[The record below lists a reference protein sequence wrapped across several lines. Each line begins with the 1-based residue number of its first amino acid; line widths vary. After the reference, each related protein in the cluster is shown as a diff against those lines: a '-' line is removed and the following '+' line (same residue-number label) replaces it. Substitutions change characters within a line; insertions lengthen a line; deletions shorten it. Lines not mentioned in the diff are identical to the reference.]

1 MKKEKFEFSYD
12 LNSLQ
17 EWSLENANEM
27 FIKSILGE
35 VLPRY
40 STIRANVRGTEQIG
54 VMTNDIFFQDG
65 DLCGF
70 NESGSTTITQVTI
83 ETCSKKLNQSLCPYT
98 LYDYYLT
105 QRLSSSNFQE
115 EVPFAELLTQDI
127 SNRAA
132 NKIEKQLWR
141 NTKLTGGTE
150 FNSAC
155 FNGVLALVTTGNG
168 ATQIT
173 YTAATSTNAL
183 EVFSKLYAN
192 LPTSVVHLND
202 ISIFCSYSDYRALV
216 QDMVNKSY
224 INLFDFNSKR
234 AAEGD
239 TWTLM
244 LPATNVRVIP
254 TEGLDG
260 QNAMIIGPS
269 SYYQVGFNATDN
281 GGIELKQVYDPYEDV
296 VKVMARMVYGLGIF
310 SIDSF
315 AIAR

>member
-1 MKKEKFEFSYD
+1 MKKRFEFSYD
-12 LNSLQ
+12 LSDLQ
-17 EWSLENANEM
+17 TWSLENANDM

-40 STIRANVRGTEQIG
+40 STIRANIRGTEQIG
-54 VMTNDIFFQDG
+54 VMTNEIHFQDG

-70 NESGSTTITQVTI
+70 NPSGSTTISQVTI
-83 ETCSKKLNQSLCPYT
+83 ETCSKRLNQSLCPYT

-132 NKIEKQLWR
+132 NQIEKQLWR
-141 NTKLTGGTE
+141 NTKATGATE
-150 FNSAC
+150 YNSAC
-155 FNGVLALVTTGNG
+155 FDGVKALVTSGNG
-168 ATQIT
+168 ATVIA

-183 EVFSKLYAN
+183 QVFSQLYVN

-202 ISIFCSYSDYRALV
+202 ITIFCSYADYRALV
-216 QDMVNKSY
+216 QDMVNKSF

-239 TWTLM
+239 VWTLM
-244 LPATNVRVIP
+244 LPATNVRVVP

-260 QNAMIIGPS
+260 QNTMIIGPS
-269 SYYQVGFNATDN
+269 SYFQVGFNATEN

>member
-1 MKKEKFEFSYD
+1 MKKKFEFSYD
-12 LNSLQ
+12 LSQLNT
-17 EWSLENANEM
+17 WSLENANEM
-27 FIKSILGE
+27 FIKTILGE
-35 VLPRY
+35 VLPKY
-40 STIRANVRGTEQIG
+40 GTIRPNIRGTEQVG
-54 VMTNDIFFQDG
+54 VMTNDVIFQNG

-70 NESGSTTITQVTI
+70 NASGDTTISQVTI
-83 ETCSKKLNQSLCPYT
+83 ETCSRKINQSLCPYT

-132 NKIEKQLWR
+132 DEIEKQLWR
-141 NTKLTGGTE
+141 NTKSTGSTQY
-150 FNSAC
+150 NSAC
-155 FNGVLALVTTGNG
+155 FDGVLSLVTTGNG
-168 ATQIT
+168 ATQIS

-183 EVFSKLYAN
+183 EVFSTLYVN
-192 LPTSVVHLND
+192 LPVNVVHRDDLT
-202 ISIFCSYSDYRALV
+202 IFCSYADYRNLV

-234 AAEGD
+234 AAEGE
-239 TWTLM
+239 TWALM
-244 LPATNVRVIP
+244 LPATNVRVVP
-254 TEGLDG
+254 TQGLDG
-260 QNAMIIGPS
+260 QDAMLIGPS
-269 SYYQVGFNATDN
+269 SYYQIGFNATEN

-310 SIDSF
+310 DVGAF